1 MYVYVCIY
9 IHKHRLR
16 TDVLNLADNTKPMK
30 VNKAEGKQEE
40 TPFKTDNATMKKEQK
55 NVAEIMLQKYSH
67 ELLDARGT
75 LLT

>member
-16 TDVLNLADNTKPMK
+16 TDVLNLADNTKPIK

-40 TPFKTDNATMKKEQK
+40 TPFKTDNATMKKDR
-55 NVAEIMLQKYSH
+55 AEKCSRN
-67 ELLDARGT
+67 DAAKI
-75 LLT
+75 LS